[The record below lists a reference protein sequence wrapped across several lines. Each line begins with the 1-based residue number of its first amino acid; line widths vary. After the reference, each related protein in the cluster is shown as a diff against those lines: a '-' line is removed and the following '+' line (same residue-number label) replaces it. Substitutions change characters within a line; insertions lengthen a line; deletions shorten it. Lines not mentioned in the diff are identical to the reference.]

1 MKKRVTWPLFLYAK
15 VFVLCACFTSFNAM
29 CIVGVYVK
37 EEELKTVVDAL
48 QELGLNREEASKVV
62 SEAVRESHLAGN
74 LSKKKDT
81 SLLIKVGLLLIA
93 FPDPT
98 ISDLVGTLL
107 VSAGLIQKRI
117 KHSRLYVEDA
127 PDTFQG
133 IIKNL
138 QTVRKELG

>member
-1 MKKRVTWPLFLYAK
+1 MVDVKK
-15 VFVLCACFTSFNAM
+15 
-29 CIVGVYVK
+29 
-37 EEELKTVVDAL
+37 EELKTLTTAL
-48 QELGLNREEASKVV
+48 HEFGLSREEAIKIV
-62 SEAVRESHLAGN
+62 SEAVRESRSVEN

-98 ISDLVGTLL
+98 ISDIAGTLL

-117 KHSRLYVEDA
+117 KHSQLHMEDV
-127 PDTFQG
+127 PSTFQEMV
-133 IIKNL
+133 KSL

>member
-1 MKKRVTWPLFLYAK
+1 M
-15 VFVLCACFTSFNAM
+15 
-29 CIVGVYVK
+29 K

-117 KHSRLYVEDA
+117 KRSTLHMEDV
-127 PDTFQG
+127 PGTFQELV
-133 IIKNL
+133 KNL
-138 QTVRKELG
+138 QTVRKDLG

>member
-1 MKKRVTWPLFLYAK
+1 
-15 VFVLCACFTSFNAM
+15 VLCACFTSFNAM

>member
-1 MKKRVTWPLFLYAK
+1 
-15 VFVLCACFTSFNAM
+15 M

-62 SEAVRESHLAGN
+62 SEAVRESHLAGD

>member
-1 MKKRVTWPLFLYAK
+1 VKK
-15 VFVLCACFTSFNAM
+15 
-29 CIVGVYVK
+29 
-37 EEELKTVVDAL
+37 EELKTVADAL
-48 QELGLNREEASKVV
+48 HDLGLNHEEAVKVI
-62 SEAVRESHLAGN
+62 SEAVRESHSVEN

-107 VSAGLIQKRI
+107 VSAGLIQTKIRRSTL
-117 KHSRLYVEDA
+117 HMEDI

-133 IIKNL
+133 LIKNL
-138 QTVRKELG
+138 QAVRKELG